1 MPTDENRRL
10 SRATL
15 RNSAIYTDFS
25 TLITHANAYLAS
37 NDNAT
42 RLMVPAAQL
51 AELTAAAVAFGPA
64 LALYLNPV
72 TRTRGV
78 IAEVETQYNNAK
90 PLMDALQQQLKNN
103 ANITLTGD
111 DHTALQVHIDKNT
124 RTRVPVQTVA
134 PLVEAYD
141 IKHMEN
147 RFRTS
152 YPDSAGDAHRR
163 MPAYNSLL
171 IKTAFTAAD
180 APAPAT
186 ADYDHITMSGRNRF
200 TITPPPNTAVGTHG
214 YVKCCYVNSR
224 GEMGPDSDALEFL
237 VN

>member
-15 RNSAIYTDFS
+15 NNAAKYTNFS
-25 TLITHANAYLAS
+25 TLITHANAYLAT

-51 AELTAAAVAFGPA
+51 AEMTAAAVAYGPA
-64 LALYLNPV
+64 LALYVNPT
-72 TRTRGV
+72 TRTRAV
-78 IAEVETQYNNAK
+78 IAEVEAQYQNAK
-90 PLMDALQQQLKNN
+90 PVMSALQQQLKNN

-111 DHTALQVHIDKNT
+111 DHTALQIHIDKTT
-124 RTRVPVQTVA
+124 RTRVPVQTVV

-141 IKHMEN
+141 IKHMET
-147 RFRTS
+147 RFRTA
-152 YPDSAGDAHRR
+152 YPDSGGDFHRR
-163 MPAYNSLL
+163 LPAYNSLL

-180 APAPAT
+180 APAPTA

-200 TITPPPNTAVGTHG
+200 TVTPPPNTVVGSLG

-224 GEMGPDSDALEFL
+224 GETGPDSTTLKFL